1 MRRGR
6 FGPRLLFVWKKIK
19 TTWFMVQERTELA
32 NALRQAAR
40 IEMEATQEQ
49 APRTTS
55 LLLFLKAYHHYYYYY
70 YYLQFMM
77 FAVYDVTNE
86 NLIREL
92 EMEAFLKA
100 FPALP
105 DSAGFGT
112 SKQTTTAIISSRKRK
127 AVRGFNDYYCGY

>member
-1 MRRGR
+1 
-6 FGPRLLFVWKKIK
+6 
-19 TTWFMVQERTELA
+19 MVQERTELA

-55 LLLFLKAYHHYYYYY
+55 ILLFLKAYHHYYYYYYY

-92 EMEAFLKA
+92 EMEGVPC
-100 FPALP
+100 PA
-105 DSAGFGT
+105 
-112 SKQTTTAIISSRKRK
+112 
-127 AVRGFNDYYCGY
+127 